1 MGVRTQVTSSSLT
14 EDSAKIKE
22 ANLLIPLNLQWQF
35 YVASLVISDAF
46 MTFLA
51 YWLAYDVRFVWFV
64 QFFDSPADISF
75 EQYRLLLYTMP
86 LVWLVIFLANGLYMK
101 ESLLGGTLEYSRVL
115 RSASEGFLLIVLAGF
130 LQPTLI
136 FARGWLLL
144 TWGISF
150 LLVAGA
156 RFGLRRFVYSL
167 RKHGY
172 FITPA
177 VIVGANQEGRWL
189 AEQLLRWETSGLR
202 LVGFV
207 DKKEPVASSLFHGL
221 PALGSVDDLGEIIE
235 KYHIREVVLA
245 SSAYSTRDH
254 LLEIFRRYGV
264 SDQIKI
270 RMSSGLYEIL
280 TTGLTI
286 NEFAYVPL
294 VQINKVRLVET
305 DSLLKLSLD
314 YLGAAL
320 SVVILSPLLLL
331 ISLCV
336 RITSPGPVLEKRPAL
351 GLNGKQFQVL
361 KFRTMLTDGDEILKQ
376 HPELKKEWDRNHKLK
391 NDPRLTPIGAFL
403 RRYRLDSLPNL
414 FNVLKGDMSLVGPR
428 PIFPEQAAIY
438 EQYVM
443 NLLTILP
450 GITGLRQISNRSNL
464 SYEER
469 VRLDMYYVRNWSIWL
484 DLQLI
489 IQTVI
494 EVLKGR
500 ESD

>member
-1 MGVRTQVTSSSLT
+1 MNVRTQITDSSIAGDA
-14 EDSAKIKE
+14 EKITDPK
-22 ANLLIPLNLQWQF
+22 LHIPLDLQWQL
-35 YVASLVISDAF
+35 YIASLVVSDAV
-46 MTFLA
+46 MTFFA
-51 YWLAYDVRFVWFV
+51 YWLAYDVRFEWFV
-64 QFFDSPADISF
+64 QYFDSPAVISF

-86 LVWLVIFLANGLYMK
+86 LVWLVIFLVNGLYMK
-101 ESLLGGTLEYSRVL
+101 ESLLGGTREYSRVL

-130 LQPTLI
+130 LQPNLI

-144 TWGISF
+144 TWGLSF

-156 RFGLRRFVYSL
+156 RFGLRRYVFSL
-167 RKHGY
+167 RKRGY

-202 LVGFV
+202 VVGFV

-221 PALGSVDDLGEIIE
+221 PSLGSVEKLGEIIE
-235 KYHIREVVLA
+235 LYHIREVVLA
-245 SSAYSTRDH
+245 SSAYSARDH

-264 SDQIKI
+264 SDKVKI
-270 RMSSGLYEIL
+270 RMSSGLYEVL

-314 YLGAAL
+314 YVGAAV

-331 ISLCV
+331 ISFCI
-336 RITSPGPVLEKRPAL
+336 RISSPGPVLDKRPAM
-351 GLNGKQFQVL
+351 GLNGKQFHVL
-361 KFRTMLTDGDEILKQ
+361 KFRTMLINGDEALKQ
-376 HPELKKEWDRNHKLK
+376 YPELKKELDTNHKLK
-391 NDPRLTPIGAFL
+391 HDPRLTRIGAFL
-403 RRYRLDSLPNL
+403 RRYRLDALPQL
-414 FNVLKGDMSLVGPR
+414 FNVLRGDMSLVGPR
-428 PIFPEQAAIY
+428 PIFPEQAPIY
-438 EQYVM
+438 EHYVM

-489 IQTVI
+489 FQTV
-494 EVLKGR
+494 VAVFKGR
-500 ESD
+500 DAD